1 MTNEEI
7 LEEIK
12 KVITTLHPYMENRL
26 TILLNYP
33 NPSMDI
39 DFFFHPNGTT
49 ICFSDGLETKKS
61 SIAKK
66 IELDKHV
73 NPVLINALIELLLQ
87 DHDYISSINKGIDT
101 LTIGTDVELSLEN
114 YSGIPCGI
122 INVILNFS
130 NCPNGQVLLNDYY
143 DSIVCSFYDKVKE
156 VPEFKYQFSDEG
168 IMVKKDITEKLTK
181 EDMLMLLSNLSAAEL
196 LKIINDLPVPQF
208 MKAYQESSSK
218 LTRKDPNI

>member
-87 DHDYISSINKGIDT
+87 DHDYISNLVKSNDT
-101 LTIGTDVELSLEN
+101 LVIGTDVTNEYKDNLTLEAACAN
-114 YSGIPCGI
+114 YEKIVKISRI
-122 INVILNFS
+122 
-130 NCPNGQVLLNDYY
+130 VLLTA
-143 DSIVCSFYDKVKE
+143 KE
-156 VPEFKYQFSDEG
+156 NIPSD
-168 IMVKKDITEKLTK
+168 
-181 EDMLMLLSNLSAAEL
+181 
-196 LKIINDLPVPQF
+196 
-208 MKAYQESSSK
+208 
-218 LTRKDPNI
+218 